1 MTTVKETTSI
11 KLDKELKEEAK
22 KVFAQLGI
30 SMGDAVNMF
39 LAQTVFERGLP
50 FDVKVPKE
58 FVVDSVEEVRK
69 RVYEAE
75 SRIEDGQGLDEGQY
89 ELFMDKFFKEELGI
103 DR

>member
-1 MTTVKETTSI
+1 MTAVRETTSI
-11 KLDKELKEEAK
+11 KLDKELKKEAK

-58 FVVDSVEEVRK
+58 FIVDSVEEVRR

-75 SRIEDGQGLDEGQY
+75 SRIEGGEGINEEQY
-89 ELFMDKFFKEELGI
+89 ERLMDKFFKEELGI
-103 DR
+103 HR